1 LKIYKKVKLSDNT
14 TTQIE
19 AVIEPASQTPPEVR
33 VVVEEVPRMEEESNQ
48 KNTSLKQGPLVDRRA
63 SPHSST
69 NRNSVIQNPYS
80 EDELDTSSDESRKRS
95 SPQVAYAPL
104 ELDSD
109 VESDLSSAGP
119 RSRKRVP
126 SKDYGQTY
134 DEDELALSS
143 KNSVMKRQFPN
154 PDHYEDPRRNHGFKN
169 SGFQDGSSKTSSFEF
184 SKRGQEADAPKQG
197 DFNELGIP
205 VMGPLPEGKSA
216 VVNAKDVKSLIDRYE
231 QNASQETLDG
241 DQLSMKSTEDARSRS
256 EGKIGIPLV
265 AMVPGRSS
273 LRGQSSSGIN
283 SSSDAQDKDL
293 PLKGSATPNPMN
305 TAKGDRPTHQTDF

>member
-1 LKIYKKVKLSDNT
+1 
-14 TTQIE
+14 
-19 AVIEPASQTPPEVR
+19 
-33 VVVEEVPRMEEESNQ
+33 VEEVPRKEEDSNQ
-48 KNTSLKQGPLVDRRA
+48 KSASLKHGPSAD
-63 SPHSST
+63 HSST
-69 NRNSVIQNPYS
+69 NRNSVIQNPDS

-143 KNSVMKRQFPN
+143 ENSAMKRQFPN
-154 PDHYEDPRRNHGFKN
+154 PDHYEDPRRNHRFKN
-169 SGFQDGSSKTSSFEF
+169 SGFQDGSFKTSSFEF
-184 SKRGQEADAPKQG
+184 SKRGQEAAASKQG

-205 VMGPLPEGKSA
+205 IVGPLPEGKS
-216 VVNAKDVKSLIDRYE
+216 AKDVKSLIDRYE
-231 QNASQETLDG
+231 QNASQETLGG
-241 DQLSMKSTEDARSRS
+241 DQLSMKSMEDAKSRS

-265 AMVPGRSS
+265 AMVPGKSS

-283 SSSDAQDKDL
+283 SSSDAQDKNVDL
-293 PLKGSATPNPMN
+293 SPKGSTTSSPIN
-305 TAKGDRPTHQTDF
+305 TAKGDRPTHQTDL

>member
-1 LKIYKKVKLSDNT
+1 LQLSDNA
-14 TTQIE
+14 TTQVE
-19 AVIEPASQTPPEVR
+19 AVIEPVSPAEVTI
-33 VVVEEVPRMEEESNQ
+33 EEQVPRREEESNQ
-48 KNTSLKQGPLVDRRA
+48 KNALKHDPSTDGRTSPR
-63 SPHSST
+63 SSA
-69 NRNSVIQNPYS
+69 NRNSVIQNPDS

-126 SKDYGQTY
+126 SKEYGQTY

-143 KNSVMKRQFPN
+143 KNSAMKRQFPN
-154 PDHYEDPRRNHGFKN
+154 PDHYEDPRRNHRLN
-169 SGFQDGSSKTSSFEF
+169 NPGFQDGSFKTSSFEF
-184 SKRGQEADAPKQG
+184 SRKGQEADVPKQG

-205 VMGPLPEGKSA
+205 TVGPLPEGKSGA
-216 VVNAKDVKSLIDRYE
+216 IDAKDVKSLIDRYE

-241 DQLSMKSTEDARSRS
+241 DQSSMKSTEDARNRS

-265 AMVPGRSS
+265 AMVPARSS
-273 LRGQSSSGIN
+273 SRGRSSSGID
-283 SSSDAQDKDL
+283 SSSDARDKSVDL
-293 PLKGSATPNPMN
+293 PPKGSATSSSMN
-305 TAKGDRPTHQTDF
+305 IAERPTHQTDL